1 MEQDQKEFLNSAL
14 KSVKTSSQQMKN
26 SINQNDMRQC
36 LKYANELLSELK
48 TSLLSPSNYYQLY
61 SAIFDEIIYLQ
72 NYFRDESKRGRRIKE
87 LYETV
92 QQSIS
97 VIPRIYLLIIVG
109 TIFIESEQCEKK
121 EEVIYDIIQMIK
133 GVQNPIRGLFI
144 RYFLLKM
151 LKDYLNCIDYLID
164 NFKDMNK
171 LWIRINKMNNVSFEQ
186 IVNIRNDMKI
196 LVGENIN
203 RLACLNNLNSD
214 IYRDKILIPIFQIIS
229 LSNDEICQQYIIE
242 CLIKAFPDEFNIK
255 CMDFILNSL
264 SKMNPKIDSNN
275 IIISIL
281 DKLSR
286 FDNPEKKSDIQSNDI
301 LRKLDESIK
310 IIINEY
316 NNNYNKNKD
325 ILKWELLE
333 FSAVAVPA
341 NQDAIAQ
348 AVKSF
353 GNDFAKS
360 FITEEKSGR
369 KISAQ
374 TRAILD
380 KIKAC
385 GDELEKCQ
393 ETLKG
398 CGEALRKAL
407 AELDDPEPEE
417 DTEEEKQYVELPDSI
432 EIELPS

>member
-1 MEQDQKEFLNSAL
+1 MKLEKGQLNKKDVSIITEDLGDRSVQFTISKE
-14 KSVKTSSQQMKN
+14 VV
-26 SINQNDMRQC
+26 D
-36 LKYANELLSELK
+36 
-48 TSLLSPSNYYQLY
+48 
-61 SAIFDEIIYLQ
+61 
-72 NYFRDESKRGRRIKE
+72 RDG
-87 LYETV
+87 
-92 QQSIS
+92 
-97 VIPRIYLLIIVG
+97 
-109 TIFIESEQCEKK
+109 
-121 EEVIYDIIQMIK
+121 
-133 GVQNPIRGLFI
+133 
-144 RYFLLKM
+144 
-151 LKDYLNCIDYLID
+151 
-164 NFKDMNK
+164 
-171 LWIRINKMNNVSFEQ
+171 
-186 IVNIRNDMKI
+186 
-196 LVGENIN
+196 
-203 RLACLNNLNSD
+203 
-214 IYRDKILIPIFQIIS
+214 
-229 LSNDEICQQYIIE
+229 
-242 CLIKAFPDEFNIK
+242 
-255 CMDFILNSL
+255 
-264 SKMNPKIDSNN
+264 
-275 IIISIL
+275 
-281 DKLSR
+281 
-286 FDNPEKKSDIQSNDI
+286 DI
-301 LRKLDESIK
+301 LRASGVDFSNYMKNPVFLSFHNSREFPLGKVTKFWVEGNEVKAIVYFPTLEELSTDPNNASEKAKLVDFTYHCYKTGMLNAVSVGFIPVEWIETE
-310 IIINEY
+310 NGY
-316 NNNYNKNKD
+316 D